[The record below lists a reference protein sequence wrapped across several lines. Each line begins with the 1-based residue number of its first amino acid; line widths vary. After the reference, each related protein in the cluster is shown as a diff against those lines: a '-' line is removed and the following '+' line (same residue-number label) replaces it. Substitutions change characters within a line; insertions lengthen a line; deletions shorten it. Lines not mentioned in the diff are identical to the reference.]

1 MREALAGIRRSLR
14 LPSFLHRGGGDQR
27 TARLGPRARKTATRV
42 VFLAPALVLVIFLV
56 VYPVL
61 QTVYLSF
68 VTPQG
73 TATLGNYERVITDPT
88 TLNPAGLPWPPPL
101 GTLLHNALWIAI
113 HLPISLFFGL
123 WLALILREV
132 KGSSIV
138 KSAIFLGMVTP
149 MIVGGVMLRFLFE
162 QGPGVVPAFFDAA
175 GIPSL
180 ARSWLVYRETA
191 LLGLIFGSVWLWT
204 GFSLIVYSAGLTTIP
219 KDYFEAAK
227 IDGTPPHRMFFR
239 ITFPLLRPMTLVI
252 ITMTLLWELKIFDIV
267 YAAVDRS
274 GGTRGSA
281 DVLSLQMYRYFVTGA
296 TNPVY
301 YGLAAV
307 VATLLTLLTLV
318 GTAWL
323 FRRMVK
329 RG

>member
-1 MREALAGIRRSLR
+1 MSEALAGIRRSLR
-14 LPSFLHRGGGDQR
+14 LPSLFRRSGGDQR
-27 TARLGPRARKTATRV
+27 RARIGPSARKTATRV

-73 TATLGNYERVITDPT
+73 TPTLANYQGVITDPT
-88 TLNPAGLPWPPPL
+88 TVNPAGLPWPPPL
-101 GTLLHNALWIAI
+101 GTLIHNALWIAI

-123 WLALILREV
+123 WLALILRDV

-162 QGPGVVPAFFDAA
+162 EGPGVVPAFFGAVGVPYLDK
-175 GIPSL
+175 
-180 ARSWLVYRETA
+180 SWLIYRETA

-267 YAAVDRS
+267 YSAVGS
-274 GGTRGSA
+274 TGGTRNSA
-281 DVLSLQMYRYFVTGA
+281 DVLSLQMYRYFVAGA
-296 TNPVY
+296 TNPGY

-323 FRRMVK
+323 FRKMVK
-329 RG
+329 R

>member
-1 MREALAGIRRSLR
+1 MSEALSGIRRSLR
-14 LPSFLHRGGGDQR
+14 LPSLFRRSGGDQR
-27 TARLGPRARKTATRV
+27 TARIGPRARKTATRV

-73 TATLGNYERVITDPT
+73 TPTLANYQGVITDPT
-88 TLNPAGLPWPPPL
+88 TVNPAGLPWPPPL
-101 GTLLHNALWIAI
+101 GTLIHNALWIAI

-123 WLALILREV
+123 WLALILRDV

-162 QGPGVVPAFFDAA
+162 EGPGVVPAFFGAVGVRYLDK
-175 GIPSL
+175 
-180 ARSWLVYRETA
+180 SWLIYRETA

-219 KDYFEAAK
+219 TDYFEAAK

-267 YAAVDRS
+267 YSAVGS
-274 GGTRGSA
+274 TGGTRNSA
-281 DVLSLQMYRYFVTGA
+281 DVLSLQMYRYFVAGA

-329 RG
+329 S